1 MLEKPI
7 CEPDREVLQ
16 PTLFT
21 LPATAAA
28 ATGDSR
34 SGIPAAVGVGASVVE
49 TSRVVESTS
58 ILVHQWVRA
67 LGLVV
72 PHLLA
77 VGAFDAGDYVPVSQA
92 LCVGKRIDLLS
103 RGFGHSLL
111 IWPNS
116 SQLRHWK
123 LAILRGS
130 VQSFAMWPSW
140 PQLRQPL
147 PPPPPCGQSFE
158 K

>member
-34 SGIPAAVGVGASVVE
+34 SGIPATVSGAVGVAASVVEASRVVE
-49 TSRVVESTS
+49 TSRVTEPTTS

-67 LGLVV
+67 
-72 PHLLA
+72 
-77 VGAFDAGDYVPVSQA
+77 F
-92 LCVGKRIDLLS
+92 
-103 RGFGHSLL
+103 
-111 IWPNS
+111 
-116 SQLRHWK
+116 
-123 LAILRGS
+123 
-130 VQSFAMWPSW
+130 
-140 PQLRQPL
+140 
-147 PPPPPCGQSFE
+147 
-158 K
+158 